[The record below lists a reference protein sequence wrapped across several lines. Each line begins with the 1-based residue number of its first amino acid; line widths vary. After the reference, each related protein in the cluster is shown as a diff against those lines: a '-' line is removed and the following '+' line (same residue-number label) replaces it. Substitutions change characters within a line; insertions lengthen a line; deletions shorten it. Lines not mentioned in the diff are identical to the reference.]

1 MNRKQLVFLGVAA
14 AVVAIL
20 AVVVNRVQS
29 VRHEATPQGQ
39 LYPSLEA
46 QLKDVTQVVVQRAGN
61 SPVTVELVGNH
72 WTVVEKAGYPA
83 DVERLRQT
91 LIGLVNAKL
100 VEAKTRNPDHYP
112 KLGVQ
117 DVEDA
122 EADAQRL
129 DLMDGD
135 GKPVAQ
141 VLIGNT
147 GEGGGS
153 YARRLGDQQS
163 WLLSE
168 QITIPATATDW
179 LDKNVI
185 QLDTERIQRVDVRPP
200 EGTAFVLI
208 KADAQQKDFEL
219 QEVPQGKRVKAGQ
232 PRRLAAALNRVTL
245 DDVLSDEQLEASD
258 SDWHVTDFKTFD
270 GLRVQAKSK
279 EVDGKHH
286 LKLRA
291 QLEQEDSSNDTAESA
306 REAKHESENT
316 TTEGVGKTRQEI
328 AKEVEQLQKRFQ
340 GWTFVVPSYTANAL
354 NLGHDDMLEDLEE
367 TE

>member
-20 AVVVNRVQS
+20 AVVVSRVQS
-29 VRHEATPQGQ
+29 GRHEATPQGQ

-46 QLKDVTQVVVQRAGN
+46 QLKDVTQVVVQRAGGA
-61 SPVTVELVGNH
+61 PVTVELVGDR
-72 WTVVEKAGYPA
+72 WAVVDKAGYPA
-83 DVERLRQT
+83 DVGRLRQT

-129 DLMDGD
+129 DLMDRD

-185 QLDTERIQRVDVRPP
+185 QLDTERIQRVDVRPL
-200 EGTAFVLI
+200 EGTAFALL
-208 KADAQQKDFEL
+208 KANAQQKDFEL
-219 QEVPQGKRVKAGQ
+219 QEIPQGKRAKAGQ
-232 PRRLAAALNRVTL
+232 TQRLAAALNRVTL
-245 DDVLSDEQLEASD
+245 DDVQSDAQLEASD
-258 SDWHVTDFKTFD
+258 SDWHRIDFKTFD
-270 GLRVQAKSK
+270 GLRIQAKIK

-286 LKLRA
+286 LKLLA
-291 QLEQEDSSNDTAESA
+291 QLEQEDNSNEASESD
-306 REAKHESENT
+306 REAKNESENT
-316 TTEGVGKTRQEI
+316 TPEGVENTHQEI
-328 AKEVEQLQKRFQ
+328 AEEVEQLQERFQ
-340 GWTFVVPSYTANAL
+340 GWTFIVPSYTANSL
-354 NLGHDDMLEDLEE
+354 NLNHDDMLEGLEE